1 MTCGGFGGV
10 ALAILHAHSPRLV
23 KQISLLL
30 SFIKTY
36 KIELIY
42 HYTLGRMLMLTEHE
56 EKLIQRYY
64 IYPKIAI
71 TVVIM
76 ALALGVPFILLEM
89 IDDLVFHDEEV
100 IFWGLYVYLG
110 FAALYLILFCYCT
123 LRAKLGMRKEEWQEL
138 QRRLRVRQQQ
148 SDYSAAAAGAMAMG
162 AAGRLM
168 QKSQNKTVRGA
179 GTAAQ
184 VAGAVG
190 AVATAGA
197 MSAEIAHNAQA
208 MAEAYGVP
216 LPRTKGLRTVLVLLP
231 LVILIG
237 TYIPQYSHAHT
248 AMQQNTLLVSQR
260 IEEITKALDPVC
272 EYISADDPAER
283 YQDYGYRVI
292 GYLRGMNTDAPKCYV
307 YISLDSTGV
316 LESLSYDEE
325 IIMSLSLE
333 ENLSRIEKDFE
344 TLHRVLQKAD
354 IPTQSPELLTTYQL
368 SEEFREA
375 FLAGTYYQ
383 SIDCSENGE
392 STRVYWSFETESEEE
407 FDEYTHPRV
416 YLYVRA

>member
-1 MTCGGFGGV
+1 MAGFVGRV

>member
-1 MTCGGFGGV
+1 
-10 ALAILHAHSPRLV
+10 
-23 KQISLLL
+23 
-30 SFIKTY
+30 
-36 KIELIY
+36 
-42 HYTLGRMLMLTEHE
+42 MLTEHE

-71 TVVIM
+71 TAVIM

-138 QRRLRVRQQQ
+138 QRRLKVRQQQ

-208 MAEAYGVP
+208 MA
-216 LPRTKGLRTVLVLLP
+216 TVSP
-231 LVILIG
+231 S
-237 TYIPQYSHAHT
+237 P
-248 AMQQNTLLVSQR
+248 
-260 IEEITKALDPVC
+260 
-272 EYISADDPAER
+272 
-283 YQDYGYRVI
+283 
-292 GYLRGMNTDAPKCYV
+292 APK
-307 YISLDSTGV
+307 D
-316 LESLSYDEE
+316 
-325 IIMSLSLE
+325 
-333 ENLSRIEKDFE
+333 
-344 TLHRVLQKAD
+344 
-354 IPTQSPELLTTYQL
+354 
-368 SEEFREA
+368 
-375 FLAGTYYQ
+375 
-383 SIDCSENGE
+383 
-392 STRVYWSFETESEEE
+392 
-407 FDEYTHPRV
+407 
-416 YLYVRA
+416 

>member
-1 MTCGGFGGV
+1 M
-10 ALAILHAHSPRLV
+10 
-23 KQISLLL
+23 L

-42 HYTLGRMLMLTEHE
+42 HYTLGGMLMLTEHE

-71 TVVIM
+71 TAVIM

-138 QRRLRVRQQQ
+138 QRRLKVRQQQ

-368 SEEFREA
+368 SKNSGRPSLPA
-375 FLAGTYYQ
+375 PIIRA
-383 SIDCSENGE
+383 SIVPKMVKAPVFTGALKPNPRKNLMN
-392 STRVYWSFETESEEE
+392 TPIPA
-407 FDEYTHPRV
+407 YTSMCGHKSLGGRSVKYP
-416 YLYVRA
+416 LGWQIKTA

>member
-1 MTCGGFGGV
+1 
-10 ALAILHAHSPRLV
+10 
-23 KQISLLL
+23 
-30 SFIKTY
+30 
-36 KIELIY
+36 
-42 HYTLGRMLMLTEHE
+42 MLTEHE

-71 TVVIM
+71 TAVIM

-272 EYISADDPAER
+272 EYISADDP
-283 YQDYGYRVI
+283 
-292 GYLRGMNTDAPKCYV
+292 KCYV

-375 FLAGTYYQ
+375 FLAGTFYQ

>member
-1 MTCGGFGGV
+1 
-10 ALAILHAHSPRLV
+10 
-23 KQISLLL
+23 
-30 SFIKTY
+30 
-36 KIELIY
+36 
-42 HYTLGRMLMLTEHE
+42 
-56 EKLIQRYY
+56 
-64 IYPKIAI
+64 
-71 TVVIM
+71 
-76 ALALGVPFILLEM
+76 
-89 IDDLVFHDEEV
+89 
-100 IFWGLYVYLG
+100 
-110 FAALYLILFCYCT
+110 
-123 LRAKLGMRKEEWQEL
+123 
-138 QRRLRVRQQQ
+138 
-148 SDYSAAAAGAMAMG
+148 
-162 AAGRLM
+162 
-168 QKSQNKTVRGA
+168 
-179 GTAAQ
+179 
-184 VAGAVG
+184 
-190 AVATAGA
+190 
-197 MSAEIAHNAQA
+197 
-208 MAEAYGVP
+208 
-216 LPRTKGLRTVLVLLP
+216 
-231 LVILIG
+231 
-237 TYIPQYSHAHT
+237 
-248 AMQQNTLLVSQR
+248 MQQNTLLVSQR

-407 FDEYTHPRV
+407 FDEYTRPRV

>member
-1 MTCGGFGGV
+1 
-10 ALAILHAHSPRLV
+10 
-23 KQISLLL
+23 
-30 SFIKTY
+30 
-36 KIELIY
+36 
-42 HYTLGRMLMLTEHE
+42 MLTEHE

-71 TVVIM
+71 TAVIM
-76 ALALGVPFILLEM
+76 ALALGVPFILLDM

-138 QRRLRVRQQQ
+138 QRRLKVRQQQ

-168 QKSQNKTVRGA
+168 QKSQNKPVRGA

-208 MAEAYGVP
+208 MAEAYGIP

-272 EYISADDPAER
+272 EYIAADDPAER

>member
-1 MTCGGFGGV
+1 MAGFVGRV

-190 AVATAGA
+190 AVGA
-197 MSAEIAHNAQA
+197 M
-208 MAEAYGVP
+208 
-216 LPRTKGLRTVLVLLP
+216 LKGKWL
-231 LVILIG
+231 
-237 TYIPQYSHAHT
+237 
-248 AMQQNTLLVSQR
+248 
-260 IEEITKALDPVC
+260 
-272 EYISADDPAER
+272 
-283 YQDYGYRVI
+283 
-292 GYLRGMNTDAPKCYV
+292 
-307 YISLDSTGV
+307 
-316 LESLSYDEE
+316 
-325 IIMSLSLE
+325 
-333 ENLSRIEKDFE
+333 
-344 TLHRVLQKAD
+344 
-354 IPTQSPELLTTYQL
+354 
-368 SEEFREA
+368 
-375 FLAGTYYQ
+375 
-383 SIDCSENGE
+383 
-392 STRVYWSFETESEEE
+392 
-407 FDEYTHPRV
+407 
-416 YLYVRA
+416 

>member
-1 MTCGGFGGV
+1 
-10 ALAILHAHSPRLV
+10 
-23 KQISLLL
+23 
-30 SFIKTY
+30 
-36 KIELIY
+36 
-42 HYTLGRMLMLTEHE
+42 MLTEHE

-71 TVVIM
+71 TAVIM

-138 QRRLRVRQQQ
+138 QRRLKVRQQQ

-292 GYLRGMNTDAPKCYV
+292 GYLRGMNTDSPKCYV

-316 LESLSYDEE
+316 LESLSPTMRKLLCHSAWRKTSAVSKRTLKHFTASCKKQTFPPKAPNCSPPISFPKNSGRPSLPAP
-325 IIMSLSLE
+325 IIRASIVPKMVKAPVFTGALKPNPRKNLMNTPIPAYTSMCGHKSLGGRSVKYPLGWR
-333 ENLSRIEKDFE
+333 LKLRD
-344 TLHRVLQKAD
+344 
-354 IPTQSPELLTTYQL
+354 TQ
-368 SEEFREA
+368 
-375 FLAGTYYQ
+375 
-383 SIDCSENGE
+383 
-392 STRVYWSFETESEEE
+392 
-407 FDEYTHPRV
+407 
-416 YLYVRA
+416 

>member
-1 MTCGGFGGV
+1 MAGFVGRV

-138 QRRLRVRQQQ
+138 QRRLSVRQSQ
-148 SDYSAAAAGAMAMG
+148 SDYSGAVAGSLAMG
-162 AAGRLM
+162 ATGRLM
-168 QKSQNKTVRGA
+168 QKSQNKTVRGV
-179 GTAAQ
+179 GTAAE
-184 VAGAVG
+184 VAGAIG

-197 MSAEIAHNAQA
+197 MNAEIAHNAQA

>member
-1 MTCGGFGGV
+1 
-10 ALAILHAHSPRLV
+10 
-23 KQISLLL
+23 
-30 SFIKTY
+30 
-36 KIELIY
+36 
-42 HYTLGRMLMLTEHE
+42 MLMLTEHE

-138 QRRLRVRQQQ
+138 QRRLKVRQQQ

-197 MSAEIAHNAQA
+197 MNAEIAHNAQA

>member
-1 MTCGGFGGV
+1 MIFTGFSMPTLP
-10 ALAILHAHSPRLV
+10 ALSSKSPLSRPV
-23 KQISLLL
+23 KS
-30 SFIKTY
+30 Y

-71 TVVIM
+71 TAVIM

-138 QRRLRVRQQQ
+138 QRRLKVRQQQ

-292 GYLRGMNTDAPKCYV
+292 GYLRGMNTDSPKCYV

>member
-1 MTCGGFGGV
+1 MPTLP
-10 ALAILHAHSPRLV
+10 ALSSKSPLSRPV
-23 KQISLLL
+23 KS
-30 SFIKTY
+30 Y
-36 KIELIY
+36 KIELI
-42 HYTLGRMLMLTEHE
+42 HYYTTGRTPMLTEHE

-71 TVVIM
+71 TAVIM

-138 QRRLRVRQQQ
+138 QRRLKVRQQQ

-392 STRVYWSFETESEEE
+392 STRVYWSFETEPEEE

>member
-1 MTCGGFGGV
+1 MAGFVGGV

-138 QRRLRVRQQQ
+138 QRRLSVCQSQ
-148 SDYSAAAAGAMAMG
+148 SDYSGAVAGSLAMG
-162 AAGRLM
+162 ATGRLM
-168 QKSQNKTVRGA
+168 QKSQNKTVRGV
-179 GTAAQ
+179 GTAAE
-184 VAGAVG
+184 VAGAIG

-197 MSAEIAHNAQA
+197 MNAEIAHNAQA

>member
-1 MTCGGFGGV
+1 M
-10 ALAILHAHSPRLV
+10 
-23 KQISLLL
+23 
-30 SFIKTY
+30 
-36 KIELIY
+36 
-42 HYTLGRMLMLTEHE
+42 
-56 EKLIQRYY
+56 
-64 IYPKIAI
+64 
-71 TVVIM
+71 
-76 ALALGVPFILLEM
+76 
-89 IDDLVFHDEEV
+89 
-100 IFWGLYVYLG
+100 
-110 FAALYLILFCYCT
+110 
-123 LRAKLGMRKEEWQEL
+123 
-138 QRRLRVRQQQ
+138 
-148 SDYSAAAAGAMAMG
+148 
-162 AAGRLM
+162 
-168 QKSQNKTVRGA
+168 
-179 GTAAQ
+179 
-184 VAGAVG
+184 
-190 AVATAGA
+190 
-197 MSAEIAHNAQA
+197 
-208 MAEAYGVP
+208 
-216 LPRTKGLRTVLVLLP
+216 LLP

-383 SIDCSENGE
+383 SIDCSEMVKAPVFIGALKPNPRKNLMN
-392 STRVYWSFETESEEE
+392 TPIPA
-407 FDEYTHPRV
+407 YTSMCGRKSLGGRSVKYP
-416 YLYVRA
+416 LGWQIKTA

>member
-1 MTCGGFGGV
+1 MAGFVGGV
-10 ALAILHAHSPRLV
+10 ALAILHTHSPRLV

-383 SIDCSENGE
+383 SIDCSEDGE

>member
-1 MTCGGFGGV
+1 
-10 ALAILHAHSPRLV
+10 
-23 KQISLLL
+23 
-30 SFIKTY
+30 
-36 KIELIY
+36 
-42 HYTLGRMLMLTEHE
+42 MLTEHE

-71 TVVIM
+71 TAVIM

-138 QRRLRVRQQQ
+138 QRRLKVRQQQ

-248 AMQQNTLLVSQR
+248 AMQQNKAHIYSTLLFLYQIPKILKPGRPLRKRPSRLLLYR
-260 IEEITKALDPVC
+260 ILKLWQSKIKTL
-272 EYISADDPAER
+272 PATIMIRCVLFHTDFGNSLCYNKFNLR
-283 YQDYGYRVI
+283 YR
-292 GYLRGMNTDAPKCYV
+292 TA
-307 YISLDSTGV
+307 ST
-316 LESLSYDEE
+316 
-325 IIMSLSLE
+325 
-333 ENLSRIEKDFE
+333 NL
-344 TLHRVLQKAD
+344 
-354 IPTQSPELLTTYQL
+354 
-368 SEEFREA
+368 
-375 FLAGTYYQ
+375 
-383 SIDCSENGE
+383 
-392 STRVYWSFETESEEE
+392 E
-407 FDEYTHPRV
+407 FD
-416 YLYVRA
+416 

>member
-1 MTCGGFGGV
+1 
-10 ALAILHAHSPRLV
+10 
-23 KQISLLL
+23 
-30 SFIKTY
+30 
-36 KIELIY
+36 
-42 HYTLGRMLMLTEHE
+42 MLTEHE

-71 TVVIM
+71 TAVIM

-208 MAEAYGVP
+208 TGQRGVDVGVGVDEGGHDDAALGVDDVGVSVLGP
-216 LPRTKGLRTVLVLLP
+216 QRGLLAHLYDLRALKGHRTVL
-231 LVILIG
+231 II
-237 TYIPQYSHAHT
+237 
-248 AMQQNTLLVSQR
+248 
-260 IEEITKALDPVC
+260 ALPVC
-272 EYISADDPAER
+272 IAGNEPSVC
-283 YQDYGYRVI
+283 YQI
-292 GYLRGMNTDAPKCYV
+292 HLQAPP
-307 YISLDSTGV
+307 
-316 LESLSYDEE
+316 LS
-325 IIMSLSLE
+325 
-333 ENLSRIEKDFE
+333 
-344 TLHRVLQKAD
+344 
-354 IPTQSPELLTTYQL
+354 
-368 SEEFREA
+368 
-375 FLAGTYYQ
+375 
-383 SIDCSENGE
+383 
-392 STRVYWSFETESEEE
+392 
-407 FDEYTHPRV
+407 
-416 YLYVRA
+416 

>member
-1 MTCGGFGGV
+1 
-10 ALAILHAHSPRLV
+10 
-23 KQISLLL
+23 
-30 SFIKTY
+30 
-36 KIELIY
+36 
-42 HYTLGRMLMLTEHE
+42 MLMLTEHE

-71 TVVIM
+71 TAVIM

-138 QRRLRVRQQQ
+138 QRRLSVCQSQ
-148 SDYSAAAAGAMAMG
+148 SDYSGAVAMG
-162 AAGRLM
+162 ATGRLM
-168 QKSQNKTVRGA
+168 QKSQNKTVRGV
-179 GTAAQ
+179 GTAAE
-184 VAGAVG
+184 VAGAIG

-197 MSAEIAHNAQA
+197 MNAEIAHNAQA

-272 EYISADDPAER
+272 EYISADD
-283 YQDYGYRVI
+283 
-292 GYLRGMNTDAPKCYV
+292 LRGMNTDAPKCYV

-392 STRVYWSFETESEEE
+392 STRVYWSFETEPEEE

>member
-1 MTCGGFGGV
+1 MRKCRIGTAKFFT
-10 ALAILHAHSPRLV
+10 
-23 KQISLLL
+23 LLL
-30 SFIKTY
+30 
-36 KIELIY
+36 LLY
-42 HYTLGRMLMLTEHE
+42 HTS
-56 EKLIQRYY
+56 I
-64 IYPKIAI
+64 
-71 TVVIM
+71 
-76 ALALGVPFILLEM
+76 
-89 IDDLVFHDEEV
+89 
-100 IFWGLYVYLG
+100 
-110 FAALYLILFCYCT
+110 
-123 LRAKLGMRKEEWQEL
+123 
-138 QRRLRVRQQQ
+138 
-148 SDYSAAAAGAMAMG
+148 
-162 AAGRLM
+162 
-168 QKSQNKTVRGA
+168 N
-179 GTAAQ
+179 
-184 VAGAVG
+184 
-190 AVATAGA
+190 
-197 MSAEIAHNAQA
+197 
-208 MAEAYGVP
+208 
-216 LPRTKGLRTVLVLLP
+216 
-231 LVILIG
+231 
-237 TYIPQYSHAHT
+237 
-248 AMQQNTLLVSQR
+248 
-260 IEEITKALDPVC
+260 
-272 EYISADDPAER
+272 PAER

-407 FDEYTHPRV
+407 FDEYTRPRV

>member
-1 MTCGGFGGV
+1 
-10 ALAILHAHSPRLV
+10 
-23 KQISLLL
+23 
-30 SFIKTY
+30 
-36 KIELIY
+36 
-42 HYTLGRMLMLTEHE
+42 MLMLTEHE

-71 TVVIM
+71 TAVIM

-138 QRRLRVRQQQ
+138 QRRLKVRQQQ

-208 MAEAYGVP
+208 MAKAYGVP

-292 GYLRGMNTDAPKCYV
+292 GYLRGMNTDAPKCYG

>member
-1 MTCGGFGGV
+1 
-10 ALAILHAHSPRLV
+10 
-23 KQISLLL
+23 
-30 SFIKTY
+30 
-36 KIELIY
+36 
-42 HYTLGRMLMLTEHE
+42 MLTEHE

-138 QRRLRVRQQQ
+138 QRRLSVRQSQ
-148 SDYSAAAAGAMAMG
+148 SDYSGAVAGSLAMG
-162 AAGRLM
+162 ATGRLM
-168 QKSQNKTVRGA
+168 QKSQNKTVRGV
-179 GTAAQ
+179 GTAAE
-184 VAGAVG
+184 VAGAIG

-197 MSAEIAHNAQA
+197 MNAEIAHNAQT

-248 AMQQNTLLVSQR
+248 AIQQNTLLVSQR

-325 IIMSLSLE
+325 ITMSLSLE

>member
-1 MTCGGFGGV
+1 MAGFVGGV
-10 ALAILHAHSPRLV
+10 ALAILHTHSPRLV

>member
-1 MTCGGFGGV
+1 MAGFVGRV

-292 GYLRGMNTDAPKCYV
+292 GYLCGMNTDAPKCYV

-383 SIDCSENGE
+383 SIDCSEDGE